1 MNATTGLLDL
11 GRLFHVGA
19 LALFTALIPFF
30 AIAAV
35 VGIRKVAATRLQ
47 ALRDTCPAVVATMSF
62 QLQDRSVSRVNG
74 FRYIL
79 PLTFLTILNV
89 FMSMLLLDG
98 ANWTT
103 SGIGGGTYYLLCG
116 GHCFDSGAA
125 LAAYQTQTVI
135 MAAFAFLGWMVWT
148 FTAIF
153 DRATSM
159 QLFPSTFNRLV
170 IRLAVA
176 VLVAIVMRHLVAGD
190 ATIAALGPLPVLAF
204 VVGMFPERGLAFIA
218 KKFESVVRAPT
229 HSEDFPLDLIEGI
242 SPGLAFRMRELS
254 VDSAVDLAHANPIG
268 VFEAA
273 ALPLS
278 EIVDWIAQAQLLV
291 LVKSARF
298 QALQAVGYR
307 NIFDL
312 VRMLKSSGGGAA
324 TLQQVCNLPAP
335 NGITQAAIEADSEY
349 VRLLEVYVALGG
361 TAP

>member
-1 MNATTGLLDL
+1 MDRLITMFGTGEA
-11 GRLFHVGA
+11 FHGWA
-19 LALFTALIPFF
+19 LCVFMALIPFF
-30 AIAAV
+30 AVASV
-35 VGIRKVAATRLQ
+35 WGIRKAAAIRLQ
-47 ALRDTCPAVVATMSF
+47 ALRDTFPAVVATISF

-74 FRYIL
+74 YRYIL
-79 PLTFLTILNV
+79 PLVFLAVLNA

-98 ANWTT
+98 GNWTT
-103 SGIGGGTYYLLCG
+103 TGLGTGRYYLLCG
-116 GHCFDSGAA
+116 SHCLDDPGA
-125 LAAYQTQTVI
+125 LNAYQTQTVI
-135 MAAFAFLGWMVWT
+135 VAAFAFLGWMVWT

-176 VLVAIVMRHLVAGD
+176 VLVAIVMRHLVAAD

-204 VVGMFPERGLAFIA
+204 VVGMFPERGLSFIA
-218 KKFESVVRAPT
+218 QKFESVVRAPS

-242 SPGLAFRMRELS
+242 SPGLAFRLRELS
-254 VDSAVDLAHANPIG
+254 IDGAADLAHANPIA

-278 EIVDWIAQAQLLV
+278 EIIDWIAQAQLLL
-291 LVKSARF
+291 LVKTSRF
-298 QALQAVGYR
+298 QALQAIGYR

-312 VRMLKSSGGGAA
+312 ARLMKAGSGPA

-335 NGITQAAIEADSEY
+335 NGVSQAAIEADSDY
-349 VRLLEVYVALGG
+349 VRLREVYVALGG

>member
-1 MNATTGLLDL
+1 MEWLAAAFNFSQPFHAAALV
-11 GRLFHVGA
+11 LFA
-19 LALFTALIPFF
+19 ALIPFF

-35 VGIRKVAATRLQ
+35 LGIRKAAAMRLQ
-47 ALRDTCPAVVATMSF
+47 ALRDTYPALVATLSF
-62 QLQDRSVSRVNG
+62 QLQERSFSRVNG
-74 FRYIL
+74 FRYVL
-79 PLTFLTILNV
+79 PLAFLTVLNV
-89 FMSMLLLDG
+89 FLSMLLLDG
-98 ANWTT
+98 AKWTT
-103 SGIGGGTYYLLCG
+103 TGIGGGTYYLLCG
-116 GHCFDSGAA
+116 GHCFDTGVD
-125 LAAYQTQTVI
+125 LTTYQTQTVI
-135 MAAFAFLGWMVWT
+135 VAAFAFLGWMVWT

-204 VVGMFPERGLAFIA
+204 VVGMFPERGLSFIA

-229 HSEDFPLDLIEGI
+229 HSEDFPLDLVEGI
-242 SPGLAFRMRELS
+242 TPGLAFRMRELS

-291 LVKSARF
+291 LVKTARF

-307 NIFDL
+307 TIFDL
-312 VRMLKSSGGGAA
+312 IRLLKAGGGAA

-335 NGITQAAIEADSEY
+335 NGLSQAAIEADSQY
-349 VRLLEVYVALGG
+349 ARLLEVYVALGG

>member
-1 MNATTGLLDL
+1 MDWIVASFNLSRTFHAAALL
-11 GRLFHVGA
+11 
-19 LALFTALIPFF
+19 LFTALIPFF

-35 VGIRKVAATRLQ
+35 IGIRKAAAIRLQ
-47 ALRDTCPAVVATMSF
+47 ALRDTYPALVATLSF
-62 QLQDRSVSRVNG
+62 QFQERSVSRVG
-74 FRYIL
+74 GVRYVL
-79 PLTFLTILNV
+79 PLAFLTVLNI

-98 ANWTT
+98 SNWTT
-103 SGIGGGTYYLLCG
+103 TGIDGGTYYLLCG
-116 GHCFDSGAA
+116 GQCADPGGN
-125 LAAYQTQTVI
+125 LNAYQTQTIIV
-135 MAAFAFLGWMVWT
+135 AAFAFLGWMVWT

-190 ATIAALGPLPVLAF
+190 ATITVLGPLPVLAF
-204 VVGMFPERGLAFIA
+204 VIGMFPERGLSFIA
-218 KKFESVVRAPT
+218 QKFEAVLRAPA

-254 VDSAVDLAHANPIG
+254 VDSAADLAHANPIA

-278 EIVDWIAQAQLLV
+278 EIVDWIGQAQLLV
-291 LVKSARF
+291 LVKAARF
-298 QALQAVGYR
+298 QALQAVGFR
-307 NIFDL
+307 TIFDI
-312 VRMLKSSGGGAA
+312 VRLLKHGDGSA
-324 TLQQVCNLPAP
+324 TLQQVCNLPGP
-335 NGITQAAIEADSEY
+335 NGITLPAIEGDSEY
-349 VRLLEVYVALGG
+349 VRLLEVHVALGG

>member
-1 MNATTGLLDL
+1 MDWLVALFNLGQPFHAAALL
-11 GRLFHVGA
+11 
-19 LALFTALIPFF
+19 LFTALIPFF

-35 VGIRKVAATRLQ
+35 VGIRKAAATRLQ
-47 ALRDTCPAVVATMSF
+47 ALRDTYPAVVATVSF
-62 QLQDRSVSRVNG
+62 QLQDRSVSRVDG
-74 FRYIL
+74 VRYIL
-79 PLTFLTILNV
+79 PLAFLTILNV
-89 FMSMLLLDG
+89 FMSMMLLDG
-98 ANWTT
+98 ARWTT
-103 SGIGGGTYYLLCG
+103 TGIGGGTYYLLCG
-116 GHCFDSGAA
+116 GHCFDSGAD
-125 LAAYQTQTVI
+125 LATYQTQTIIV
-135 MAAFAFLGWMVWT
+135 AAFAFLGWMVWT

-218 KKFESVVRAPT
+218 QKFQSIVRAPA

-254 VDSAVDLAHANPIG
+254 IDSAADLAHANPIA

-278 EIVDWIAQAQLLV
+278 EIVDWIGQAQLLV
-291 LVKSARF
+291 MVKAARF

-307 NIFDL
+307 TVFD
-312 VRMLKSSGGGAA
+312 VMRVLKTGDGPT

-335 NGITQAAIEADSEY
+335 NGVTEATIAADSEY
-349 VRLLEVYVALGG
+349 LRLLEVYVALGG